1 VTAGFG
7 FIVLLAAVSML
18 LPVSV
23 DVVLPA
29 FPAMAKALH
38 ASEGMVQWT
47 FSSFLLS
54 FGMGQL
60 ITGALSDRY
69 GRRPLMLPG
78 LAVFVLASLACAL
91 AKDVRLLVL
100 LRFVEGAGAS
110 VGVACTRA
118 IIRDVHSDVDRAAS
132 LQAYV
137 LTVQT
142 VSIMAAP
149 LIGAGILAT
158 LGWRWIF
165 GFLATAGAVVATAV
179 GLFLPETSPQVSEG
193 ILPGYRRVL
202 RLPRTIPLAGFV
214 TFATG
219 SYFVLL
225 TVAPFLLSGH
235 ISVPFALFG
244 VACAM
249 VIGNVLAGRLVRRFG
264 AQRLAGSGVTL
275 ILLAC
280 MANCATELLRPS
292 PTGFVVTMALFAFSL
307 GMGMPN
313 IYASALADAGTDAGA
328 ASGILG
334 SVQMMGGSAITW
346 IVTALPWKLSASA
359 GSLVFSCGLVAFA
372 SYLWSCARKGHS
384 RLGMEIVA
392 PAALAGAAYPQTE
405 AAAQGSQ
412 PAS

>member
-23 DVVLPA
+23 DVALPA

-47 FSSFLLS
+47 FSAFLLS
-54 FGMGQL
+54 FGFGQL
-60 ITGALSDRY
+60 ITGALSDRH

-110 VGVACTRA
+110 VGVACVRA
-118 IIRDVHSDVDRAAS
+118 IIRDVHSDVDKAAS

-137 LTVQT
+137 ATVQT

-149 LIGAGILAT
+149 LIGAGILAL

-165 GFLATAGAVVATAV
+165 GFLAAAGAVVAAAV
-179 GLFLPETSPQVSEG
+179 AWCLPETSPQVSEG
-193 ILPGYRRVL
+193 ILPGYRRAL

-214 TFATG
+214 SFSCGA
-219 SYFVLL
+219 YFVLL
-225 TVAPFLLSGH
+225 AVAPFLLTNH

-249 VIGNVLAGRLVRRFG
+249 VSGNMLAGRLVRRFG
-264 AQRLAGSGVTL
+264 TQRLAGGGVTL
-275 ILLAC
+275 ILVAC
-280 MANCATELLRPS
+280 CANCAIELLRPS

-307 GMGMPN
+307 GSGMPT
-313 IYASALADAGTDAGA
+313 IFATALADAGTDAGA
-328 ASGILG
+328 ASGFLG
-334 SVQMMGGSAITW
+334 SVQMMGGATITW
-346 IVTALPWKLSASA
+346 VVTALPWKLPTAT
-359 GSLVFSCGLVAFA
+359 GSLVLTCGLAAAA
-372 SYLWSCARKGHS
+372 SYWWSCRRMRPPDAGTRAV
-384 RLGMEIVA
+384 LPV
-392 PAALAGAAYPQTE
+392 PAAYAPPQAGQE
-405 AAAQGSQ
+405 LL
-412 PAS
+412 